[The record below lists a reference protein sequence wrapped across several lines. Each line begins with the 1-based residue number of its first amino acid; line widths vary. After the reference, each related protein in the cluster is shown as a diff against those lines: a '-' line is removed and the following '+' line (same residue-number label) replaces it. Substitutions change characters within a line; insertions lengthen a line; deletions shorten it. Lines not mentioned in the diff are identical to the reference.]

1 MQKKSARH
9 KKTTRVM
16 LVDDHAGMRGAL
28 KTMISA
34 EPDLVVVAEADG
46 ARSAVELLGRAKPDV
61 VLMDGSMPGMN
72 GMEATRLLRE
82 LQPAVKV
89 IALTLYD
96 ELTYLEEMIT
106 AGARGYVLKTEAPAN
121 VAKAIRAVAA
131 GGTFFGEQKIPRS
144 SPATTESQPMTEEL
158 NVNELAVVKR
168 LANGWTNSEIAA
180 DLQLTVPAVETRRN
194 IAMKK
199 LNVRSRAELAR
210 VAAERQ
216 WLDA

>member
-1 MQKKSARH
+1 M
-9 KKTTRVM
+9 
-16 LVDDHAGMRGAL
+16 DDHAAMRGAL
-28 KTMISA
+28 RTMISA
-34 EPDLVVVAEADG
+34 EPDLVVVAEADSG
-46 ARSAVELLGRAKPDV
+46 RSAVERFEEAKPDV
-61 VLMDGSMPGMN
+61 VLMDGSMPGIN

-106 AGARGYVLKTEAPAN
+106 AGAKGYVLKTEAPAN

-131 GGTFFGEQKIPRS
+131 GGTFFGEQIPYS
-144 SPATTESQPMTEEL
+144 SPATAQSQAMTAEL

-180 DLQLTVPAVETRRN
+180 DLQLTLPAVETRRN

-210 VAAERQ
+210 VAAQRQ

>member
-1 MQKKSARH
+1 M
-9 KKTTRVM
+9 
-16 LVDDHAGMRGAL
+16 DDHAAMRGAL
-28 KTMISA
+28 RTMISA
-34 EPDLVVVAEADG
+34 EPDLVVVAEADSG
-46 ARSAVELLGRAKPDV
+46 RSAVERFEEAKPDV
-61 VLMDGSMPGMN
+61 VLMDGSMPGIN

-96 ELTYLEEMIT
+96 EVTYLEEMIT
-106 AGARGYVLKTEAPAN
+106 AGAKGYVLKTEAPAN

-131 GGTFFGEQKIPRS
+131 GGTFFGEQIPHS
-144 SPATTESQPMTEEL
+144 SPATAQSQPMTAEL

-180 DLQLTVPAVETRRN
+180 DLQLTLPAVETRRN

-210 VAAERQ
+210 VAAQRQ

>member
-1 MQKKSARH
+1 MPKKSAQP

-16 LVDDHAGMRGAL
+16 LVDDHAAMRGAL
-28 KTMISA
+28 RTMISA
-34 EPDLVVVAEADG
+34 EPDLVVVAEADSG
-46 ARSAVELLGRAKPDV
+46 RSAVERFEEAKPDV
-61 VLMDGSMPGMN
+61 VLMDGSMPGIN

-106 AGARGYVLKTEAPAN
+106 AGAKGYVLKTEAPAN

-131 GGTFFGEQKIPRS
+131 GGTFFGEQIPHS
-144 SPATTESQPMTEEL
+144 SPATAQSQPMTAEL

-180 DLQLTVPAVETRRN
+180 DLQLTLPAVETRRN

-210 VAAERQ
+210 VAAQRQ